1 MPHTLHRRPTAPGPA
16 RSRPRPLGISQALG
30 GENAT
35 NVAVWAPG
43 VDRLDLVWQ
52 VPGGRWRR
60 HTLRRIEGGIH
71 FDLVPGAVGGGSA
84 MPWGTLYGFVAADS
98 SLLDDGST
106 PLDEQILLDPH
117 GRGLRQVHR
126 APGQRGVT
134 QPDTYGSRYV
144 SEIIDDAF
152 DWAGDLA
159 PDIPWRDTVIYEAHV
174 KGLTIHHP
182 GIPEELRGTYAG
194 LAHPVMIEHLSSLGI
209 SAVELLPVHAH
220 LDEPHLTASGLS
232 NHWGYNTL
240 SFFAPHGAYGS
251 RASQDRGPQGVID
264 EFKQM
269 VKDLHAAGIEVIL
282 DVVYN
287 HTAEAGMGEQPYC
300 WRGLGD
306 RQWYRH
312 DDSGNYLDVTGC
324 GNTLDFSRPEVVRMA
339 LDSLRYWVEVC
350 HVDGFRFD
358 LAPALGRDSSHS
370 FTARHPFLVAAVA
383 DPAIGGSKLISEP
396 WDVGMGGWQTGHFP
410 PGWADW
416 NDIYRDTVRDF
427 WLTEQRAMSAG
438 APGGGLSRMA
448 DVLVGSPG
456 RFAASGRTPL
466 SSVNFVTAHDGFTLH
481 DLTTYDHKHNEANR
495 EDNRDGTNDNHSWNH
510 GEEGPS
516 RSGTVRSA
524 RTRTARNL
532 MATLVLSQGVP
543 MITAGDEMLR
553 SQGGNNNAYCQDG
566 PIGYVSWR
574 HTPAE
579 RAMLAATKEA
589 LQVRRRFMSLQA
601 EDYMMR
607 PEDIRVLWFTPEG
620 RLMRAEDWEAEGAR
634 AVQML
639 VRARH
644 GGVAGL
650 VVLNGTLR
658 DIEFRIPHLSESLF
672 TEDDPHAVAARLET
686 PNPEAE
692 GPDAPQGEAEAA
704 ERAVEFVFSTDAE
717 LRSSY
722 GRILRGGDA
731 LALPAMTVG
740 ALSLD

>member
-1 MPHTLHRRPTAPGPA
+1 MPPAPGRRPTAPGPA
-16 RSRPRPLGISQALG
+16 RSRPRPLGVSQALG
-30 GENAT
+30 GQDAANI
-35 NVAVWAPG
+35 AVWAPG

-60 HTLRRIEGGIH
+60 HTLRRLEGGIH
-71 FDLVPGAVGGGSA
+71 FDLVPPAPGGGPA
-84 MPWGTLYGFVAADS
+84 MPPGTRYGFVDAGS
-98 SLLDDGST
+98 SLLRDGST
-106 PLDEQILLDPH
+106 PCSEQILLDPH
-117 GRGLRQVHR
+117 GRGLEQVHHV
-126 APGQRGVT
+126 PGRRGVT

-144 SEIIDDAF
+144 SVIVDDAF

-174 KGLTIHHP
+174 KGLTIQHP
-182 GIPEELRGTYAG
+182 GIPQDMRGTYAG
-194 LAHPVMIEHLSSLGI
+194 LAHPVMIEHLRSLGI
-209 SAVELLPVHAH
+209 TAVELLPVHAH
-220 LDEPHLTASGLS
+220 LDEPHLTAAGLS

-240 SFFAPHGAYGS
+240 SYFAPHAAYAT
-251 RASQDRGPQGVID
+251 RAAQRRGPQGVLD

-269 VKDLHAAGIEVIL
+269 VKDLHAAGLEVIL

-287 HTAEAGMGEQPYC
+287 HTAEAGRTEQPYC

-312 DDSGNYLDVTGC
+312 DDSGDYLDVTGC

-339 LDSLRYWVEVC
+339 LDSLRYWTDVC
-350 HVDGFRFD
+350 HIDGFRFD
-358 LAPALGRDSSHS
+358 LAPALGRDASHS

-383 DPAIGGSKLISEP
+383 DPSIGGAKLISEP
-396 WDVGMGGWQTGHFP
+396 WDVGLGGWQTGRFP

-416 NDIYRDTVRDF
+416 NDVYRDTVRDF
-427 WLTEQRAMSAG
+427 WLTEQRGMADG
-438 APGGGLSRMA
+438 APGGGLSRLA

-495 EDNRDGTNDNHSWNH
+495 EDNRDGTDDNHSWNH

-516 RSGTVRSA
+516 RSAAVRSA
-524 RTRTARNL
+524 RARTARNL

-553 SQGGNNNAYCQDG
+553 TQGGNNNAYCQDG
-566 PIGYVSWR
+566 PIGYVSWK
-574 HTPAE
+574 TGPAQ
-579 RAMLAATKEA
+579 RAMLETTREA
-589 LQVRRRFMSLQA
+589 LRVRRRFLRRQA

-607 PEDIRVLWFTPEG
+607 PEDIRVLWFAPEG
-620 RLMRAEDWEAEGAR
+620 RLMRAEDWEAPGAR

-650 VVLNGTLR
+650 VMLNGAR
-658 DIEFRIPHLSESLF
+658 EDREFTVPHLSEDLF
-672 TEDDPHAVAARLET
+672 AAEDPGAVGSGAAADH
-686 PNPEAE
+686 P
-692 GPDAPQGEAEAA
+692 

-717 LRSSY
+717 QRASCGLR
-722 GRILRGGDA
+722 LDGGQALELPGLTVAA
-731 LALPAMTVG
+731 LAFV
-740 ALSLD
+740 

>member
-1 MPHTLHRRPTAPGPA
+1 MPHTLHRRPIAPGPA
-16 RSRPRPLGISQALG
+16 RSRPRPLGVSRALG
-30 GENAT
+30 GEDAT

-43 VDRLDLVWQ
+43 VDHLDLIWK

-71 FDLVPGAVGGGSA
+71 FDLVPVAHGDGSA
-84 MPWGTLYGFVAADS
+84 MPPGTVYGFVPASS
-98 SLLDDGST
+98 SLLDDGTT
-106 PLDEQILLDPH
+106 PVDEQILLDPH

-126 APGQRGVT
+126 EPVPGGADH
-134 QPDTYGSRYV
+134 PDPYGSRYV
-144 SEIIDDAF
+144 SEIVDDAF

-159 PDIPWRDTVIYEAHV
+159 PDVPWRDTVIYEAHV
-174 KGLTIHHP
+174 KGLTIQHP
-182 GIPEELRGTYAG
+182 QIPEDVRGTYAG
-194 LAHPVMIEHLSSLGI
+194 LTHPVMIEHLKSLGVT
-209 SAVELLPVHAH
+209 AVELLPVHAH
-220 LDEPHLTASGLS
+220 MDEPHLSATGLS

-240 SFFAPHGAYGS
+240 SYFAPHAAYATRS
-251 RASQDRGPQGVID
+251 AQQRGPQGVLD

-269 VKDLHAAGIEVIL
+269 VKDLHAAGLEIIL

-312 DDSGNYLDVTGC
+312 DDRGNYLDVTGC

-339 LDSLRYWVEVC
+339 LDSLRYWTEVC

-370 FTARHPFLVAAVA
+370 FTPRHPFLVAAVA
-383 DPAIGGSKLISEP
+383 DPAIGGTKLISEP
-396 WDVGMGGWQTGHFP
+396 WDVSMGGWQTGRFP

-416 NDIYRDTVRDF
+416 NDTYRDTVRDF
-427 WLTEQRAMSAG
+427 WLTEQRTMAG
-438 APGGGLSRMA
+438 GQAGHGLSSLA
-448 DVLVGSPG
+448 DVLVGTPG

-466 SSVNFVTAHDGFTLH
+466 SSVNFVTAHDGFTLN
-481 DLTTYDHKHNEANR
+481 DLTVYDRKHNEANR
-495 EDNRDGTNDNHSWNH
+495 EDNRDGTDDNHSWNH

-516 RSGTVRSA
+516 GSA
-524 RTRTARNL
+524 EITAARARTARNL

-543 MITAGDEMLR
+543 MITAGDELLR
-553 SQGGNNNAYCQDG
+553 TQGGNNNAYCQDG
-566 PIGYVSWR
+566 PIGYVSWEVSAAGR
-574 HTPAE
+574 S
-579 RAMLAATKEA
+579 MLAATKEA

-607 PEDIRVLWFTPEG
+607 PEDIRVLWFSPEG
-620 RLMRAEDWEAEGAR
+620 HLMRPEDWERHGAR

-650 VVLNGTLR
+650 LVFNGSMQDL
-658 DIEFRIPHLSESLF
+658 EFRIPHLRESLF
-672 TEDDPHAVAARLET
+672 TDADPA
-686 PNPEAE
+686 
-692 GPDAPQGEAEAA
+692 AEAA
-704 ERAVEFVFSTDAE
+704 DDAQNPERTVEFVFSTDAG
-717 LRSSY
+717 LRRQY
-722 GRILRGGDA
+722 GRRISGGQA
-731 LALPAMTVG
+731 LELPAMTVG
-740 ALSLD
+740 ALSFD